1 MKQALIDNLMS
12 ICTVLG
18 IDIQLRSGIN
28 EWGMTYFSILNIDS
42 VIKDEEGVEMSVFEW
57 FKLNMADKVYN
68 WVVTLPSGHV
78 CSYTLSVTEK
88 DVTGYDSKKTGRFE
102 RHKMTSVKFQ
112 QDSGTISSTS
122 QGLANALD
130 IVLVEHAKTDKVAT
144 A

>member
-12 ICTVLG
+12 VCTVLG

-28 EWGMTYFSILNIDS
+28 EWGQTYFNIINIQSIM
-42 VIKDEEGVEMSVFEW
+42 KDEQGEETTVFEW
-57 FKLNMADKVYN
+57 FKRNMADKVYN
-68 WVVTLPSGHV
+68 WVITLPSGQV
-78 CSYTLSVTEK
+78 ISYTLNVTEK

-112 QDSGTISSTS
+112 QDSGSISSS
-122 QGLANALD
+122 QDELEKSLMASIASKA
-130 IVLVEHAKTDKVAT
+130 VENKVAT